1 MKSLGKLR
9 KFGLPK
15 IDGKV
20 KREHPRLNDLAQ
32 ASQDMQDM
40 RNCYDGLLS
49 AAAATTNSAYGNALS
64 MLGNVQL
71 ELQKLLDSYRSH
83 VILTITTPSES
94 LLNEL
99 RTVEEMKRQCD
110 EKRSLYEYMVA
121 QQREK
126 GKSKSAKLENFTSQE
141 LQAARD
147 EYDQEATLCVFRLK
161 SLKQGQCRSLLTQA
175 ARHHAAQLKFFRKGL
190 QSLEAIEPHIRV
202 IAEKQHI
209 DYQVSGLD
217 DGEDGEDEGVNLET
231 NDDGELS
238 FDYRINK
245 KGLDA
250 VSTSRNSMEVDQVGL
265 LRPQVST
272 VENAEAIL
280 NKSLGEQI
288 FNRETRISSYSAPIL
303 AEKKFDPAERIREMQ
318 QSSARKYHSYVL
330 PTPIDVKSS
339 TSTRTNSSVLQLRP
353 TSHTGDAQSLWHSSP
368 LEPEKHE
375 KGFTDDNLSVP
386 TIAKA
391 PLKLKAGCSNN
402 LSVQLPPSLA
412 QGLSCDAHNAYDA
425 KKFKRQ
431 AFSGPLT
438 SKPLSTKPALSSSGP
453 ITPTELPQLVSG
465 LLSRVPTPQPS
476 SSSPKVSPSASPPI
490 ASSPRISELHELPR
504 PPGSLA
510 SKPVSSSTGHS
521 APLVFR
527 NQELSPTNKS
537 PAGAFST
544 ASRLPTPP
552 LTIPRCFS
560 IPSSNQR
567 ATARPVAKRLGC
579 PEPPEKTEEVTS
591 PPLTPMSLSN
601 NKLLSTV
608 SEVGLSLWAN

>member
-1 MKSLGKLR
+1 
-9 KFGLPK
+9 
-15 IDGKV
+15 
-20 KREHPRLNDLAQ
+20 
-32 ASQDMQDM
+32 MQDM

-49 AAAATTNSAYGNALS
+49 AAAATTNSAYEFSESLRDMGTCLLEKTALNDDDESCSALS
-64 MLGNVQL
+64 MLGNVQF

-121 QQREK
+121 QHREK

-265 LRPQVST
+265 PRPQVST

-288 FNRETRISSYSAPIL
+288 FNRETRISSYSAPIF

-339 TSTRTNSSVLQLRP
+339 TSTRTNSSVMQLRP
-353 TSHTGDAQSLWHSSP
+353 TSQTGDAQSLWHSSP

-375 KGFTDDNLSVP
+375 KGFTDDNSSVP
-386 TIAKA
+386 TIAKTH
-391 PLKLKAGCSNN
+391 LNLKAGSSNN

-412 QGLSCDAHNAYDA
+412 QGLSRDAHNAYDA

-438 SKPLSTKPALSSSGP
+438 SKPLSTKPGLSASGP

-465 LLSRVPTPQPS
+465 LLTRVPTPQPS
-476 SSSPKVSPSASPPI
+476 SSSPRVSPSASPPI

-504 PPGSLA
+504 PPGGLA

-567 ATARPVAKRLGC
+567 ATVRPVAKLLGC
-579 PEPPEKTEEVTS
+579 PELPEKTEEVTS

-601 NKLLSTV
+601 NKLLSTA
-608 SEVGLSLWAN
+608 SEVASHSGQIKGER

>member
-1 MKSLGKLR
+1 
-9 KFGLPK
+9 
-15 IDGKV
+15 
-20 KREHPRLNDLAQ
+20 
-32 ASQDMQDM
+32 
-40 RNCYDGLLS
+40 
-49 AAAATTNSAYGNALS
+49 
-64 MLGNVQL
+64 
-71 ELQKLLDSYRSH
+71 
-83 VILTITTPSES
+83 
-94 LLNEL
+94 
-99 RTVEEMKRQCD
+99 MKRQCD

-190 QSLEAIEPHIRV
+190 QSLEAIEPHIRA

-217 DGEDGEDEGVNLET
+217 DGEDGEDE
-231 NDDGELS
+231 
-238 FDYRINK
+238 
-245 KGLDA
+245 
-250 VSTSRNSMEVDQVGL
+250 DQVGL
-265 LRPQVST
+265 PRPQVST

-288 FNRETRISSYSAPIL
+288 FNRETRISSYSAPIF

-339 TSTRTNSSVLQLRP
+339 TSTRTNSSVMQLRP
-353 TSHTGDAQSLWHSSP
+353 TSHTGDTQSLWHSSP

-375 KGFTDDNLSVP
+375 KGFTDDNSSVP

-391 PLKLKAGCSNN
+391 HLNLKAGSSNN

-412 QGLSCDAHNAYDA
+412 QGLSRDAHNAYDA
-425 KKFKRQ
+425 KKLKRQ

-438 SKPLSTKPALSSSGP
+438 
-453 ITPTELPQLVSG
+453 I
-465 LLSRVPTPQPS
+465 PTPQPS

-504 PPGSLA
+504 PPGGLA

-567 ATARPVAKRLGC
+567 ATARPVAKLLGC
-579 PEPPEKTEEVTS
+579 PELPEKTEEVTS

-601 NKLLSTV
+601 NKLLSTA
-608 SEVGLSLWAN
+608 SEVASHSGQIKVERNVVILVSWPTLHPENILEVFLAWIAWIALMHR